1 MSHVPP
7 LGFNPNR
14 GRLKRK
20 LVKMGTNNP
29 AALACNSRGDGFPF
43 TKHDSRNEMKSE
55 EKIRDAKIAQLTTRT
70 ARMADNRTTESTT
83 CAKRIAEVKTAINVV
98 VEAAR
103 PTLKE
108 SWVEVSYP
116 IPIGSWVEIKDPNL
130 QDPWIDDPPSRA
142 PSCGD
147 DGTPLPELVEA
158 KGKAKFVWGW
168 LMAMGG
174 AVQG

>member
-1 MSHVPP
+1 
-7 LGFNPNR
+7 
-14 GRLKRK
+14 
-20 LVKMGTNNP
+20 MGTNNP
-29 AALACNSRGDGFPF
+29 AALACNSPWDGFPF
-43 TKHDSRNEMKSE
+43 TKHDSRSEMKSE

-70 ARMADNRTTESTT
+70 TRMAENRTTESTT
-83 CAKRIAEVKTAINVV
+83 SAKRIAEAKTAIDVG

-116 IPIGSWVEIKDPNL
+116 VPTGSWVEIKDPNL
-130 QDPWIDDPPSRA
+130 QDTWIDSPLSRA
-142 PSCGD
+142 PSCSD
-147 DGTPLPELVEA
+147 DDTSLPELAEVR
-158 KGKAKFVWGW
+158 GKSKFIWGW